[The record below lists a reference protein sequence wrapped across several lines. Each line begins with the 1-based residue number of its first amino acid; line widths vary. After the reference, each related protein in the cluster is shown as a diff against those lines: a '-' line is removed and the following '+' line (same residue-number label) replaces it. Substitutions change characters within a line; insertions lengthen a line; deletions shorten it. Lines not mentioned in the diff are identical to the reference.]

1 MINNVIIID
10 EEPYEQIVKKEE
22 EINED
27 IDKTKITIPKG
38 LESI

>member
-1 MINNVIIID
+1 MKNNVIIID

-22 EINED
+22 EITED

-38 LESI
+38 LENT